1 MNYETVVTDLFK
13 RFPKLQSVYD
23 VKFAYM
29 GNESPGAYIVF
40 GSVLMPAL
48 EEALAVG
55 DLGTILPICAF
66 LEDVA
71 EAAQRDIGLESLLQV
86 EVGEWLGG
94 TSKRNSPRAV
104 AWSGNKANLR
114 VCTGARDSTN
124 RLENRTETEKLQK
137 PYLLINEEAWHQMTL
152 PRQNAALIY
161 RCEDAA
167 G

>member
-94 TSKRNSPRAV
+94 TANETLLAPWLGAETKRICGYVPGLATQRIA
-104 AWSGNKANLR
+104 L
-114 VCTGARDSTN
+114 
-124 RLENRTETEKLQK
+124 RTERKQRSFRNRISSLMKKLGTK
-137 PYLLINEEAWHQMTL
+137 
-152 PRQNAALIY
+152 
-161 RCEDAA
+161 
-167 G
+167 